1 MQEVD
6 IYANDSETFSTDSF
20 QDDGESFTEA
30 MPGEPAS
37 PSAPSAPS
45 APAAPTAPT
54 AQEGGK
60 HHKPTE
66 PIVVI
71 KKQEVQPEEK
81 YEESVSSEDSD
92 SQISDTET
100 DSTVDCLSRDP
111 LFLVLSQYLANS
123 KGNMVDMLCKI
134 NKNLKRIA
142 DSLEK
147 HR

>member
-6 IYANDSETFSTDSF
+6 IYANDNETFSTDSF
-20 QDDGESFTEA
+20 NESFDDVPDVPDVPVVPEA
-30 MPGEPAS
+30 PI
-37 PSAPSAPS
+37 
-45 APAAPTAPT
+45 
-54 AQEGGK
+54 AQQALQDGGSK
-60 HHKPTE
+60 NHKTGQ

-71 KKQEVQPEEK
+71 KKDEVAQPIKE
-81 YEESVSSEDSD
+81 YEESVSSESGSDSD
-92 SQISDTET
+92 SDSGS

-123 KGNMVDMLCKI
+123 KGNIVDVLCKI

-147 HR
+147 R